1 MIAVASALAGLG
13 AFLIAT
19 GRRGGLSERLGAYL
33 GARPESRPDPAG
45 SDPAA
50 IGLARAG
57 VDWSAAEY
65 RTRRATAIAAGAAAG
80 FLAAQGD
87 LFVTGPARSMPALT
101 FLGAAAGGVLFS
113 MWLSGRRERRRDTLR
128 QELPVV
134 ADVLALGVIAGE
146 SVPTAIG
153 RFISTASGVAV
164 EELRAVHEDYLAGA
178 GLTGA
183 LRRATAA
190 TAAPEAGR
198 LYTLLGNAHDT
209 GGRLAEALIDLSAD
223 LRAGL
228 ERDLTTEGGK
238 RALASYGP
246 ILALMVPVTLA
257 FLMYP
262 TLAGLRQLAGGP

>member
-13 AFLIAT
+13 VFLVAT
-19 GRRGGLSERLGAYL
+19 GRRGSLADRLGAYL
-33 GARPESRPDPAG
+33 GAAAHRPPGTADQDGIATS
-45 SDPAA
+45 
-50 IGLARAG
+50 LARAG
-57 VDWSAAEY
+57 VSWSVAEH
-65 RTRRATAIAAGAAAG
+65 RARRAVAIGTGAAAG
-80 FLAAQGD
+80 FFAAQGD
-87 LFVTGPARSMPALT
+87 LFITGPARSMPALT
-101 FLGAAAGGVLFS
+101 ILGAAAGGLLYS
-113 MWLSGRRERRRDTLR
+113 MWLTGRRERRRDTLR

-146 SVPTAIG
+146 SVATAIG
-153 RFISTASGVAV
+153 RFNASASGVAA
-164 EELRAVHEDYLAGA
+164 EELRAVHDAYLAGT
-178 GLTGA
+178 GLTEA
-183 LRRATAA
+183 LRRATVAA
-190 TAAPEAGR
+190 AAPEAGR

-209 GGRLAEALIDLSAD
+209 GGRLAEALVDLATD

-228 ERDLTTEGGK
+228 ERELTTEGGK